1 VFTVPIRVRNWAN
14 RYLDP
19 EEHGEDIEIDAVVD
33 SGAVQT
39 ALSADLVE
47 TLKLTQVDEIR
58 ARTADGALHTYRLM
72 GIAEVEVQGRSWRGQ
87 VIELP
92 RGTRPLLGAVTLE
105 EMDWHISPAE
115 QKLLPSPE
123 SPDRPEI
130 LLLELGADR

>member
-1 VFTVPIRVRNWAN
+1 
-14 RYLDP
+14 
-19 EEHGEDIEIDAVVD
+19 VD

-47 TLKLTQVDEIR
+47 KLKLTEVGEVR
-58 ARTADGALHTYRLM
+58 ARTADGTLHIHRLM
-72 GIAEVEVQGRSWRGQ
+72 GIADIEVQGRTWQGR

-92 RGTRPLLGAVTLE
+92 RGTRALLGAVTLE

-115 QKLLPSPE
+115 RKLLPSPG

-130 LLLELGADR
+130 LLLALSARLR